1 MPPRDVVDAMQERLA
16 EFRRFV
22 PMTPARERML
32 ADFDFARDAMELHT
46 YLIATRAAGA
56 GTPEVDDGARLCDE
70 LLRDHAR
77 KIVEM
82 LDRGAAVARQKE
94 TERWM
99 REAEG
104 KGRG

>member
-16 EFRRFV
+16 NYREFMPPSETRR
-22 PMTPARERML
+22 AML
-32 ADFDFARDAMELHT
+32 ADFDFARDAMELLV
-46 YLIATRAAGA
+46 YLRGVKAAGA
-56 GTPEVDDGARLCDE
+56 GTEAHDDGIRLCEDY
-70 LLRDHAR
+70 LRKHAR
-77 KIVEM
+77 QIVEM
-82 LDRGAAVARQKE
+82 LERSAARARQLE